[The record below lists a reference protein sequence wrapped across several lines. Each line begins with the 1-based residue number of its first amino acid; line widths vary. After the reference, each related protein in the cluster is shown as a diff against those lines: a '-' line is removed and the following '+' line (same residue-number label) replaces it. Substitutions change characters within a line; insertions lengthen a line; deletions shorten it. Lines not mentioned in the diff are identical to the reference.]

1 LSRFG
6 RALARSALGVAVLV
20 LWAGSAQADGGALDP
35 TFAGTGIATM
45 ALAGS
50 GDLNAVA
57 VQPDGK
63 IVAGGFVGLPGA
75 QNGLLAVVRY
85 TAAGSLDPSFGHNGL
100 VTTDVGTG
108 VIYALAVQ
116 PDGKIVAAGGSYQQ
130 NPSTWEAVFVR
141 YNVDGSLDS
150 TFGDGGIVG
159 PTSAGNAAIA
169 IQPDGKIVT
178 LVGGGPNIAL
188 FRYNADGSPDAAFG
202 WGGQVVTSS
211 PNSEYGAALALVPG
225 GRIIVAGASSSPNDL
240 TNASILMRRY
250 NSDGSLDTSFG
261 SNGAV
266 VTPAGVPASAS
277 SVVLQPDGKILLA
290 GDALVGSQYVS
301 ALARYAG
308 DGALD
313 TSFGDQGVV
322 LTGGANLGYVDGAHS
337 VLLQH
342 DGKIVTV
349 SDGLAWGWGFGLAR
363 HLPDGAM
370 DAGFGDGGIV
380 TTTFG
385 AATDGGTRAAALE
398 PDGKVVVVGST
409 WPASPGAAG
418 GLSFQI
424 ARYLSDDS
432 HPLNV
437 DKAYSTGNGTITSA
451 PAGIACDSTC
461 FAYDAQF
468 ADQSLVTL
476 KAHPLDGAAVSWR
489 GACSGSKNECTVT
502 MQQAARAVHVSF
514 SLCVVPRVT
523 GKRLAAARHAI
534 RHAHCSVGRTKKR
547 FSFKVPRGRVISQS
561 PRRGRT
567 LAANAKV
574 KLVVSRGRR

>member
-1 LSRFG
+1 MSRFG
-6 RALARSALGVAVLV
+6 RALARSALGVAVFV
-20 LWAGSAQADGGALDP
+20 LWAGSALADGGALDP

-63 IVAGGFVGLPGA
+63 IVAGGYVGLPGA

-116 PDGKIVAAGGSYQQ
+116 PDGKIVAAGGSFDGGVE
-130 NPSTWEAVFVR
+130 WDAVFVR
-141 YNVDGSLDS
+141 YNLDGSLDS
-150 TFGDGGIVG
+150 TFGHGGIVG
-159 PTSAGNAAIA
+159 PTLAPDAAIA
-169 IQPDGKIVT
+169 VQPDGKIVA
-178 LVGGGPNIAL
+178 VGSSGNIVVA
-188 FRYNADGSPDAAFG
+188 RYNPDGSPDAGFG
-202 WGGQVVTSS
+202 WGGQVITSS
-211 PNSEYGAALALVPG
+211 PNNEDGAALALQPNG
-225 GRIIVAGASSSPNDL
+225 GIIVAGDSASPSDP

-266 VTPAGVPASAS
+266 LTPAGVPAAAS
-277 SVVLQPDGKILLA
+277 SVVLQPDDKILLA

-308 DGALD
+308 NGALD
-313 TSFGDQGVV
+313 ASFGDQGVV

-385 AATDGGTRAAALE
+385 STTTGSARAAALG
-398 PDGKVVVVGST
+398 PDDKLVVAGST
-409 WPASPGAAG
+409 WPAFPGAGG
-418 GLSFQI
+418 GLSFEI

-432 HPLNV
+432 HPLNI

-534 RHAHCSVGRTKKR
+534 RRAHCSVGRTKKR
-547 FSFKVPRGRVISQS
+547 FSSKVPRGRVISQS

-574 KLVVSRGRR
+574 KLVVSKGRG